1 MSDTPIYIIQGNL
14 NQGRRNINLLVKIL
28 ENSYTLTLFNDCD
41 HSNDIHLGSLIH
53 YFSKLP

>member
-28 ENSYTLTLFNDCD
+28 ENSYKYKF
-41 HSNDIHLGSLIH
+41 IIKLIGKG
-53 YFSKLP
+53 YLPRKLKKLIRIK